1 MKPNIS
7 GKIVGNMIGITDATL
22 YSNGKDSRPP
32 RENGSKNA
40 LSAAACAERAL
51 APASSYRAFCAKS
64 IARSSAS
71 TDSSILSAIASGTAM
86 SAMLEMTS
94 SSDYKVEIVDCESAT
109 NRECTSGSTSHVAK
123 PVCLGGKTF
132 APNFCRN
139 SPAPK

>member
-51 APASSYRAFCAKS
+51 GCCVRGQPEGNLSFIGDPSAGNGLVPRATDFISDISTGA
-64 IARSSAS
+64 AHRSDRPGEVS
-71 TDSSILSAIASGTAM
+71 LHRRAM
-86 SAMLEMTS
+86 SKA
-94 SSDYKVEIVDCESAT
+94 
-109 NRECTSGSTSHVAK
+109 
-123 PVCLGGKTF
+123 F
-132 APNFCRN
+132 A
-139 SPAPK
+139 